1 MGGWVAA
8 LFINMESVP
17 THLFGYRTLCSYIH
31 GVGLGGVNFKIKVM
45 TEAKKLIKEFGKEEA
60 SCVLSTRENNDCV
73 VRAVSHAFEVDYVD
87 AHHFCEFKLHR
98 VTGNGVYTS
107 RYMPLINQAFGKKL
121 KQLGK
126 ANKYSDFRHITRP
139 QKSKTEVYSNAKQK
153 WVTKRVVKQVQY
165 KVNEFVKAHSEGNY
179 IVTVKGHAFA
189 LIDGVIK
196 GNWDD
201 AKRLTRKVNS
211 AYKVI

>member
-1 MGGWVAA
+1 
-8 LFINMESVP
+8 
-17 THLFGYRTLCSYIH
+17 
-31 GVGLGGVNFKIKVM
+31 M

-73 VRAVSHAFEVDYVD
+73 VRAVSHAFDVDYVD
-87 AHHFCEFKLHR
+87 AHHFCEHKLHR

-107 RYMPLINQAFGKKL
+107 RYMPLINQAFGKKI

-126 ANKYSDFRHITRP
+126 TSKYSDFRHITRP

-196 GNWDD
+196 GNWNDG
-201 AKRLTRKVNS
+201 KRLTRKVNS
-211 AYKVI
+211 AYKVG